1 MCWFLFYKNSQE
13 YKTMRIDKF
22 LSAAG
27 TATRSEASK
36 TARNGGILIDGIPVR
51 DTGLHIDPEKNI
63 VTYLGEEIIY
73 RRNTYIMLNKP
84 DGYISSTDDPKK
96 KTVLELID
104 ERWRKRGLFPC
115 GRLDI
120 DTLGLLILTDDGITA
135 HRLLSPKHHA
145 EKVYAF
151 RCIKT
156 LSEKDIQTLQ
166 NGVLLD
172 DGYFTLP
179 AKIEQNGGCEGRI
192 TLTEG
197 KYHQIKRMFAAVG
210 NKILF
215 LERVEFAGILLD
227 PKLER
232 GHWRFLDED
241 ETKKLT
247 NQY

>member
-1 MCWFLFYKNSQE
+1 
-13 YKTMRIDKF
+13 MRIDKF
-22 LSAAG
+22 ISSTG

-51 DTGLHIDPEKNI
+51 DMGFHIDPEKNI
-63 VTYLGEEIIY
+63 VTYLGEEIVY

-120 DTLGLLILTDDGITA
+120 DTVGLLILTDDGETA

-151 RCIKT
+151 RCAET
-156 LSEKDIQTLQ
+156 LSETDIRTLE
-166 NGVLLD
+166 NGVTLD

-179 AKIEQNGGCEGRI
+179 AKVELNGGCEGRI

-227 PKLER
+227 PDLKR
-232 GHWRFLDED
+232 GFWRFLYED
-241 ETKKLT
+241 EADKLT
-247 NQY
+247 KQH